1 MCEWPVDAMGC
12 SKILPGAYFNRLQ
25 TIITDHQSGE
35 ILVAAYSASNY
46 HGNIYT
52 LIYAAR
58 GNKGNKTGQYKL
70 ALFTQSP
77 GMAWIPAFGIRR
89 TL

>member
-1 MCEWPVDAMGC
+1 MAGEYDGLQQDPARCIFQSA
-12 SKILPGAYFNRLQ
+12 ANHYF
-25 TIITDHQSGE
+25 TDHQSGE

-58 GNKGNKTGQYKL
+58 GNKTGQYEL
-70 ALFTQSP
+70 ALFTQGP
-77 GMAWIPAFGIRR
+77 GMAWILVFCIRR